1 MYRKGNA
8 MSTVKEI
15 LFLFKTHLDIG
26 YTDFAKNVRE
36 RYIQSYIPQAMKL
49 ARELREEGGQERFVW
64 TTGSW
69 LVDEY
74 LRSAHPEGKREME
87 RAIEA
92 GDIAWHGLPFTTHT
106 ELMDRELFE
115 YGLSISQKLDQRFGR
130 HTVAAKLT
138 DVPGHT
144 RAIVPLLAAAG
155 IELLH
160 IGVNPVSVSPEVP
173 PLFRW
178 RAPGGEEL
186 VMMYNFGYGRYTE
199 IPGTGLAIC
208 FAHTGD
214 NNGPQSAQPIRQ
226 MYEQMRREH
235 PGALLRAGTLND
247 IVPAIRRI
255 RDSLPLVTDEIGDS
269 WIHGMASDPGKIS
282 QYRALL
288 RLRRQWKASQREAV
302 ELPLLS
308 IAEHTWGLDFKAR
321 LGDHEHYVREEFEK
335 VRPTPGYQ
343 RLEDSWREQR
353 GYIAQAVEALQGE
366 PRDQAQRATGEC
378 SVPLPDTGAYRR
390 IQDPQAMLNVGG
402 WSIGFDGTGALT
414 TLHNGVLHAAD
425 AGHRLGVFRYE
436 AYSREQTDEFC
447 RRYMDVSHFPELREL
462 AFDDFN
468 KLGSEKAIDRYQ
480 SCGTELTGVFVNERE
495 AIAMLEVRADAT
507 RLYGCPQRLMLRVQP
522 QGDAVLLDFAWWGK
536 PASRVSEALWLGMN
550 PVAAGCRVSKL
561 GEWIDPRRVV
571 RHGNIKMHATDFGLR
586 YDAMT
591 LETLDTALV
600 NIGEPALWAFGDGD
614 GDASNG
620 VYFNLYNNFWNT
632 NFPLWYDQDARFRFI
647 IRPV

>member
-1 MYRKGNA
+1 

-74 LRSAHPEGKREME
+74 LRSAHPEGKREIE
-87 RAIEA
+87 LAIEA

-115 YGLSISQKLDQRFGR
+115 YGLSISRKLDQRFGR

-144 RAIVPLLAAAG
+144 RAIVPPLAAAG
-155 IELLH
+155 IEFLH
-160 IGVNPVSVSPEVP
+160 IGVNPASVSPEVP

-178 RAPGGEEL
+178 RAPGGEEI

-255 RDSLPLVTDEIGDS
+255 RDSLPVVTDEIGDS
-269 WIHGMASDPGKIS
+269 WIHGMATDPGKVS

-288 RLRRQWKASQREAV
+288 RLRRQWEASRREAV

-308 IAEHTWGLDFKAR
+308 IAEHTWGLDFKAQ
-321 LGDHEHYVREEFEK
+321 LGDHEHYVREEFER

-353 GYIAQAVEALQGE
+353 GYITQAVEALRGDE
-366 PRDQAQRATGEC
+366 RAQAQRAIAEC
-378 SVPLPDTGAYRR
+378 SVPPLDTTGYRR
-390 IQDPQAMLNVGG
+390 APDKLAVLDVCG
-402 WSIGFDGTGALT
+402 WSIGFDGGGALS
-414 TLHNGVLHAAD
+414 TLSKGAFHAAD

-436 AYSREQTDEFC
+436 AFSREQTDEFC

-468 KLGSEKAIDRYQ
+468 KLGSEKAIDRYR
-480 SCGTELTGVFVNERE
+480 SSGAELKEVLTDDRE
-495 AIAMLEVRADAT
+495 AVAVLEVRSDVT
-507 RLYGCPQRLMLRVQP
+507 QLYGCPKRLMLRVRP
-522 QGDAVLLDFAWWGK
+522 QGEAVLLDFAWWGK

-550 PVAAGCRVSKL
+550 PLATGCRVSKL
-561 GEWIDPRRVV
+561 GEWIDPRHVA

-614 GDASNG
+614 GDASMG
-620 VYFNLYNNFWNT
+620 VFFNLYNNFWNT
-632 NFPLWYDQDARFRFI
+632 NFPLWYDQDARFRFV